1 MRTQAAA
8 GLASWLVV
16 SVVRSKQWRR
26 RPSVRPYVFAVSL
39 SFCRARL
46 FRRVPFATLPFIRVA
61 SKPAETCFP
70 IAQDLQQV
78 PDAITMRDHQATHKQ
93 AHRGADKPLQLAALR
108 ISRRSSKQLQIPAVP
123 DDLSDDEAEV
133 RVRPPRKS
141 VGAGD
146 TNYGCALGGNSHFS
160 IFTIHEKGTPSKLD
174 TIY

>member
-46 FRRVPFATLPFIRVA
+46 FRRVPFVTLPFIRVA
-61 SKPAETCFP
+61 SKPAETCFLSNRS
-70 IAQDLQQV
+70 QDLQQV

-141 VGAGD
+141 VRAG
-146 TNYGCALGGNSHFS
+146 SQFS
-160 IFTIHEKGTPSKLD
+160 RFMKNVHHIKVTALD
-174 TIY
+174 TIH